1 MKKRTETKE
10 GPTPTPAKVTGAEPR
25 AALPEGRPSRVYSP
39 RANSKAAKTAKTA
52 GKSALG
58 KLAAFDSP
66 APFEAPAPLVSRFEV
81 QKQTR
86 SGAWGTLWS
95 EGPVRFDT
103 LEEAEAEEERVFA
116 DWSRGP
122 AHRVIRVDDVL
133 MLSAL
138 DLDEFAV
145 PLVARF
151 WRLHRPEKEREDF
164 LQPFYDRKRRDVEAN
179 WARLSGWEGSTIY
192 FAPEV
197 ELPGLW
203 RRFPFAR
210 PRTVEDVVRL
220 LTLHELAHYAL
231 GHNGLSTSL
240 DHEGT
245 REELREKFAA
255 MEREAD
261 VLTAHFWREGLTS
274 ATVPKRLPRG
284 LRRDV
289 KPENGDEVAA

>member
-1 MKKRTETKE
+1 
-10 GPTPTPAKVTGAEPR
+10 
-25 AALPEGRPSRVYSP
+25 
-39 RANSKAAKTAKTA
+39 
-52 GKSALG
+52 
-58 KLAAFDSP
+58 LAPFDSP
-66 APFEAPAPLVSRFEV
+66 APFEAPPPLVSRFEV

-103 LEEAEAEEERVFA
+103 LEEAEAEEARVFA

-151 WRLHRPEKEREDF
+151 WRIHRPEKEREDF

-210 PRTVEDVVRL
+210 PRTVENVVRL
-220 LTLHELAHYAL
+220 LTLHELAHYAR
-231 GHNGLSTSL
+231 GHNGLSVSL

-245 REELREKFAA
+245 REELRAKFEA

-261 VLTAHFWREGLTS
+261 VLTAVFWREGLTRT
-274 ATVPKRLPRG
+274 TVPKRLPRG
-284 LRRDV
+284 LHRDL
-289 KPENGDEVAA
+289 KPGNDVEAAA